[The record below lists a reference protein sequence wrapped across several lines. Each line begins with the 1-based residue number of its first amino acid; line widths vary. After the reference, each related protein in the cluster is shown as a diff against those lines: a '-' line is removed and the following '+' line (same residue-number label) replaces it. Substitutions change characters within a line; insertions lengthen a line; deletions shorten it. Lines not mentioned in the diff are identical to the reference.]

1 MPASLLAASTAQK
14 APPTH
19 VTVAYTFVL
28 LSMFGVNHCFAGGQF
43 CVVMT
48 FSVMFQCLAV
58 VLLGLQS
65 LSTNSASGI
74 SAQALVLEALSLGF
88 RLSSTVW
95 LNGYLPVDKTG
106 DFLFQAVDVCS
117 LVIVIWLLHRVLVVQ
132 SGTYQASEDSMPIAP
147 IVLVSMVLAM
157 FLHGDMNGKP
167 LFDALWMASLFMGVA
182 QVLPQLWLIAR
193 QGSVHALTS
202 HYIAALAISRL
213 CSGFFMWISRKH
225 ITCKPWVDGMNHAI
239 WIILAAHVIH
249 LLLLADFGYYYG
261 KAVVKQGFSA
271 RLPLSV
277 GACTYV

>member
-1 MPASLLAASTAQK
+1 
-14 APPTH
+14 
-19 VTVAYTFVL
+19 VVL
-28 LSMFGVNHCFAGGQF
+28 
-43 CVVMT
+43 T

-74 SAQALVLEALSLGF
+74 SAQALVLEALSLSF

-106 DFLFQAVDVCS
+106 DFFFQAVDVCS

-132 SGTYQASEDSMPIAP
+132 RDTYQASDDTIPIAP

-157 FLHGDMNGKP
+157 VFHGDMNGKP

-182 QVLPQLWLIAR
+182 QVIPQLWLIAR
-193 QGSVHALTS
+193 QGAVQALTS

-213 CSGFFMWISRKH
+213 FSGTFMWYSRKH
-225 ITCKPWVDGMNHAI
+225 ITSKPWVEGINHAP
-239 WIILAAHVIH
+239 WVILGAHAIH

-271 RLPLSV
+271 RLPFAV
-277 GACTYV
+277 GASTYV